1 MEILVCIKQVPGS
14 NKVEVDPVTGVLKR
28 NGADSKMNPYDLY
41 ALECGLRLKEQY
53 GGRVSVI
60 TMGPPQA
67 QAIIKEAYSMGA
79 DAGAIVSDRA
89 FGGADVLATAHTL
102 AQGIKKFGK
111 FDIILCGLQTTD
123 GDTAQVGPE
132 VSEQLDI
139 PCVCNVKEIKG
150 VEGDS
155 ILVDMEMA
163 QDIEH
168 LKVSFPCLITVQKDI
183 VQPRLPSYLK
193 KKDTE
198 AREIVMY
205 TLKDMEDQN
214 KNNYGLNG
222 SATQVQ
228 RIFPP
233 TSDKVQVTWDDP
245 ADVLAEKIYS
255 TIKSRKLL
263 G

>member
-1 MEILVCIKQVPGS
+1 
-14 NKVEVDPVTGVLKR
+14 
-28 NGADSKMNPYDLY
+28 
-41 ALECGLRLKEQY
+41 
-53 GGRVSVI
+53 
-60 TMGPPQA
+60 
-67 QAIIKEAYSMGA
+67 MGA

-139 PCVCNVKEIKG
+139 PCVCNVKEIKE

-193 KKDTE
+193 KKETE
-198 AREIVMY
+198 NKEIVMY
-205 TLKDMEDQN
+205 TLKDMDDQN

-233 TSDKVQVTWDDP
+233 TSDKVQVTWDDS
-245 ADVLAEKIYS
+245 ADVLAEKIYDA
-255 TIKSRKLL
+255 IKSRKLL